1 MFLYGKDDIM
11 GKKFCE
17 KKTREID
24 QYKMGQTF
32 NRLEYYILVG
42 KMALYNFL
50 MTPNLKGK
58 K

>member
-50 MTPNLKGK
+50 MTPNL
-58 K
+58 

>member
-50 MTPNLKGK
+50 MTPNLICG
-58 K
+58 